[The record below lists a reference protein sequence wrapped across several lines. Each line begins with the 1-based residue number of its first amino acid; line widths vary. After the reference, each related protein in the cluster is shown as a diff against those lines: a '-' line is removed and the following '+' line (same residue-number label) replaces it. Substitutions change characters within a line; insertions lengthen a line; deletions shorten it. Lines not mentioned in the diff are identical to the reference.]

1 MLRCCRCI
9 WFLPIIFIG
18 THSIALVKMDSVKLF
33 FFYMERCVLWMYAI
47 DGFAAINTS
56 SPKSKEECETEALKP
71 DAEADAEAKGGEE
84 AGALEAKMSLMNGIT
99 VIVGSIIGS
108 GIFVSPTG
116 VLKYT
121 GSVNA
126 SLLVWIAS
134 GVFSMIGAY
143 CYAELGTMIRLSGAD
158 YAYIMETFGPFA
170 AFIRLWIECMIVRPC
185 SQAIVAL
192 TFSVYVLKPIFPECD
207 PPEDATRLLAACCI
221 LLLTFVNCWSVRAAT
236 RVQDW
241 FTYAKLLALFIIIA
255 AGIYQLCRVRNLPR
269 AIAISCTLV
278 TVVYTFTNVA
288 FYTTLSPTEVLGSA
302 AVAVTFAERLF
313 GWFALSIPLFVAA
326 STFGAVNG
334 VLLTSSR
341 LFYAGAAQGQMPE
354 MLTMV
359 SARATPAAA
368 VLAVAL
374 LSLVYLTVSDIY
386 ALINYV
392 GFATWLSIG
401 AAVLCLPVLRYT
413 QPNLER
419 PIKVNLF
426 FPVIYIICTIL
437 VVAFPAFAS
446 PAETGVGC
454 LMILT
459 AVPVYLLLL
468 HPRTRIKWLSSNL
481 KLCHRPCAKADV
493 IIATENEAL
502 NKVAK
507 SQKIV
512 ATSPNVS
519 NKILKKKINAEK
531 KVTFQKE
538 VLFKEAVTKGDNTL
552 VKNVTAKKAILKPP
566 KKVESQKDDE
576 VKNAPKPKVKPV
588 EKKKKRQKTQINDTK
603 LMLKLMRGRK

>member
-1 MLRCCRCI
+1 MQ
-9 WFLPIIFIG
+9 
-18 THSIALVKMDSVKLF
+18 
-33 FFYMERCVLWMYAI
+33 
-47 DGFAAINTS
+47 
-56 SPKSKEECETEALKP
+56 SPKRKLEEEGDTEALKT
-71 DAEADAEAKGGEE
+71 DQEQSSKDG
-84 AGALEAKMSLMNGIT
+84 GALEAKMSLLNGIT

-126 SLLVWIAS
+126 SLIVWVAS
-134 GVFSMIGAY
+134 GVFSMVGAY

-170 AFIRLWIECMIVRPC
+170 AFMRLWIECMIVRPC
-185 SQAIVAL
+185 SMAIVAL
-192 TFSVYVLKPIFPECD
+192 TFSTYVLKPIFPECS

-221 LLLTFVNCWSVRAAT
+221 LLLTFVNCWSIRAAT

-241 FTYAKLLALFIIIA
+241 FTYAKLFALFIIIA
-255 AGIYQLCRVRNLPR
+255 AGIYQLSRGKVEHFTFEGTTSDVTSIALSFYSGLFAYNGWNYLNFIIEELKDPVRNLPR

-278 TVVYTFTNVA
+278 TIVYTFTNVA

-302 AVAVTFAERLF
+302 AVAVTFSERLF
-313 GWFALSIPLFVAA
+313 GAFALSIPMFVAA

-341 LFYAGAAQGQMPE
+341 LFYAGAAQGQMPG

-359 SARATPAAA
+359 SSRSTPAPA
-368 VLAVAL
+368 VIAVAI
-374 LSLVYLTVSDIY
+374 LSLMYLTVSDIF

-437 VVAFPAFAS
+437 VVAFPAYAS

-468 HPRTRIKWLSSNL
+468 EPKTRLSGL
-481 KLCHRPCAKADV
+481 GFITDAATRLIQKLTLSVRPK
-493 IIATENEAL
+493 
-502 NKVAK
+502 
-507 SQKIV
+507 
-512 ATSPNVS
+512 
-519 NKILKKKINAEK
+519 
-531 KVTFQKE
+531 
-538 VLFKEAVTKGDNTL
+538 TK
-552 VKNVTAKKAILKPP
+552 
-566 KKVESQKDDE
+566 
-576 VKNAPKPKVKPV
+576 
-588 EKKKKRQKTQINDTK
+588 
-603 LMLKLMRGRK
+603 